1 MPKYRH
7 ALPQLGGDL
16 FLTDAGLETDLIF
29 NHGIEIREFA
39 AHTLLPEAIG
49 RAALERYF
57 TGFLELARETGAG
70 FVLDTVTWKAHRH
83 WGGDL
88 GQDIQELRTANEAA
102 VDFASA
108 LRERFERE
116 VPVVLNA
123 VIGPRGDAYR
133 PERRIA
139 ADEAAAYYSEQLG
152 WLADTDV
159 DMVTGLTFNQSS
171 EAAGLV
177 QAAGRLGLPVAIS
190 FTVEIDGHLPDG
202 QSLGDAIRSI
212 DALTGGAAAYF
223 MVNCAHPDHFSE
235 QLRDENWAAESAV
248 SARTRHAGAMPN
260 STKRPSWTPAIR
272 RNWASSTHSSMRA
285 CPGSTCSVR
294 VAEAICGTSR
304 RSRAPCA
311 LPPLPPSG
319 AEAVYPASRWAVGCG
334 AVADS
339 ADWSRRRSASRR
351 RTLLIDI
358 GLP

>member
-102 VDFASA
+102 VDFAGA

-190 FTVEIDGHLPDG
+190 FTVEIDGHLPDE
-202 QSLGDAIRSI
+202 QSLGDAIRSV

-235 QLRDENWAAESAV
+235 QLRDENWA
-248 SARTRHAGAMPN
+248 RR
-260 STKRPSWTPAIR
+260 IR
-272 RNWASSTHSSMRA
+272 GIRA
-285 CPGSTCSVR
+285 N
-294 VAEAICGTSR
+294 ASR
-304 RSRAPCA
+304 RSHARARRSARAGRRRSEGTGPALRTAPCA
-311 LPPLPPSG
+311 HALAQRVRRML
-319 AEAVYPASRWAVGCG
+319 
-334 AVADS
+334 
-339 ADWSRRRSASRR
+339 RRRSAARHGDRGRPALCRHFHRSGLRLSTPRAAGLRAAARWPTPPTGAGGVRR
-351 RTLLIDI
+351 A
-358 GLP
+358 GGGHC